1 MAKITHFQG
10 CWSQASLRVLLTL
23 ILSLAPLSTFAL
35 TEQESSDLQFMREE
49 EKLAYD
55 LYSRLHEMWGNSI
68 FSSIAISESRHT
80 QSVLNLLN
88 QFGIADPAAG
98 RPAGEYSSDTIQA
111 LYDQLLTAGSVSE
124 LAALQVGITV
134 EETDID
140 DLDEAMANT
149 TNAAILR
156 VYSNLRK
163 GSLNHLSSFS
173 NQLEALGGTG
183 TASGLHPGISIYEP
197 ISQTLYIPA
206 INVTGTSGT
215 TEVYDALL
223 RMVETLPQTLQLVS
237 ASLVDKAPSDIHA
250 SYSVAEKIVHIPV
263 LAIGSLNYA
272 SLEQNPWI
280 VELEFMPLLSDSQG
294 QVFTVKSLTL
304 ITESGP

>member
-1 MAKITHFQG
+1 MLVTSIIAYPSGPDTQSG
-10 CWSQASLRVLLTL
+10 
-23 ILSLAPLSTFAL
+23 AL
-35 TEQESSDLQFMREE
+35 VRLCSYRAGNFRSEIHAGRGKM
-49 EKLAYD
+49 AYD
-55 LYSRLHEMWGNSI
+55 LYSRLHDMWDNSI
-68 FSSIAISESRHT
+68 FSSIAISKSRHT

-111 LYDQLLTAGSVSE
+111 LYDQLLAAGSVSE

-140 DLDEAMANT
+140 DLDEAMVNT

-163 GSLNHLSSFS
+163 RSLNHLSSFS

-183 TASGLHPGISIYEP
+183 TASGLHPGVSIYEP

-206 INVTGTSGT
+206 INVTGTSGN

-250 SYSVAEKIVHIPV
+250 SYNVAERIVYIPV
-263 LAIGSLNYA
+263 LAVGSLNYA
-272 SLEQNPWI
+272 SLEQNTWI
-280 VELEFMPLLSDSQG
+280 VELQFMPLLSDSQG